1 MDINKVDLNLL
12 RAFDVLM
19 NERHVSRAASKLF
32 LSQPA
37 TSAVLARLR
46 DVFKDPLLVRSGR
59 EMIPT
64 ERAIALAEPVRRVL
78 ADIGDILNASGEF
91 DAARSERTF
100 TVAATEY
107 VAYTI
112 LPSFTK
118 QLQRAAPNI
127 RIAFVAPNH
136 ETMVR
141 QMESTTLDLAVL
153 NETLVPD
160 QLRSSRFVKDEFC
173 VIARR
178 GHPGIKKRLTVDTF
192 CALPHVVVSP
202 RTGSF
207 SAQTDDTLQAIGRK
221 RFVQLSVPYFSLA
234 AEVVAQ
240 SDMIAVYPARLA
252 INMAKQL
259 QILKVPV
266 AIPSFSMRLCWHE
279 RAHRD
284 PAHQWLRAMMVD
296 CLK

>member
-1 MDINKVDLNLL
+1 MDIKSVDLNLL

-19 NERHVSRAASKLF
+19 NERHVSRAANKLF

-46 DVFKDPLLVRSGR
+46 EVFNDPLLVRSGR

-64 ERAIALAEPVRRVL
+64 ERALALADPVRRVL
-78 ADIGDILNASGEF
+78 ADIGDILQASSEF
-91 DAARSERTF
+91 DLARSTRTF
-100 TVAATEY
+100 TIAATEY
-107 VAYTI
+107 VAYAV
-112 LPSFTK
+112 LPYITK
-118 QLQRAAPNI
+118 QLQTRAPNI

-141 QMESTTLDLAVL
+141 QMESSALDLAVL
-153 NETLVPD
+153 NEALVPE
-160 QLRSSRFVKDEFC
+160 QLRSSRFAKDEFC
-173 VIARR
+173 VIARQR
-178 GHPGIKKRLTVDTF
+178 HPHIKKRLTLDTF
-192 CALPHVVVSP
+192 CALPHVVISP

-207 SAQTDDTLQAIGRK
+207 SAQTDEALGAIGRK

-234 AEVVAQ
+234 AEVVGQ
-240 SDMIAVYPARLA
+240 SDMIAVYPTKLA
-252 INMAKQL
+252 TNTTRHL
-259 QILKVPV
+259 QVLKPPIP
-266 AIPSFSMRLCWHE
+266 IPSFSMRLCWHE
-279 RAHRD
+279 RAQRD